1 MRNFSAF
8 KSGFV
13 FVFGLRLL
21 VQFDYPWKDT
31 FKESL
36 FFAVGQRL
44 DIRLADG
51 YDFQLGLQHF
61 FVLLFWNRFYYP
73 NSQDFCDFEKIIR
86 FQYANSLHVENNILQ
101 IRRNLSYSRKKGI
114 EKGRNTTVKFRTSP
128 LKCRLRPCFHGCNAF
143 RYLSLRRLIV
153 SSLLT

>member
-13 FVFGLRLL
+13 FCFRFAFVGAVRLSLKRYFQRKFVFRRRATPRYSARRRLRLL
-21 VQFDYPWKDT
+21 G
-31 FKESL
+31 L
-36 FFAVGQRL
+36 FA
-44 DIRLADG
+44 A
-51 YDFQLGLQHF
+51 F
-61 FVLLFWNRFYYP
+61 FRPPFLNRFYYP
-73 NSQDFCDFEKIIR
+73 NSQDFCDFEKIIFR
-86 FQYANSLHVENNILQ
+86 KYDKSCRIH
-101 IRRNLSYSRKKGI
+101 KKGI

-128 LKCRLRPCFHGCNAF
+128 LKCRLRPCLYGCNAF